1 MWTISGN
8 QLLLEAGHAAS
19 FPLPISEC
27 QQVEDVLV
35 VVLDVSGRNHM
46 TENVFGVTPQG
57 QILWQIEPR
66 PDISRD
72 PVNYYTGISS
82 DYLPDRVGLG
92 SWAGIAVDVD
102 IHSGKFVNSFV
113 TK

>member
-1 MWTISGN
+1 MMWTISGN
-8 QLLLEAGHAAS
+8 QLLLEDGHAVS

-72 PVNYYTGISS
+72 PVNFYTGI
-82 DYLPDRVGLG
+82 DRHLPGRIRLG

-102 IHSGKFVNSFV
+102 IHSGKIVNSFV